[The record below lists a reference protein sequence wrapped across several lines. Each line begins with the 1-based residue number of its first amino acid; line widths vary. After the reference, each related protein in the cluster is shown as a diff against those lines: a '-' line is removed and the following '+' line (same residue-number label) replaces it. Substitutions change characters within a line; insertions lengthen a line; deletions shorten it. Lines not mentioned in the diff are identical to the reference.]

1 MKFPGLYKQIFVV
14 GIEPHHG
21 RLDMQQLNG
30 IAGDP
35 ENVVIVKKPY
45 GAQSGFGGLTKMISD
60 KITAKICGG
69 RQTVCL
75 FKHN

>member
-1 MKFPGLYKQIFVV
+1 
-14 GIEPHHG
+14 
-21 RLDMQQLNG
+21 MQQLNG

-35 ENVVIVKKPY
+35 ENVVIVRKPY

-75 FKHN
+75 FEHN